1 MVKFEK
7 SDLLNIENEELN
19 QKVKELYELS
29 DEEKKLGFATI
40 NDDDENP
47 IYVYVKKEFRGN
59 RIRENTI

>member
-7 SDLLNIENEELN
+7 SDLLNFENEELN
-19 QKVKELYELS
+19 KKVTELYELS

-59 RIRENTI
+59 RIRENII